1 MGCEYNR
8 DEVSLGELTKR
19 GIGIGA
25 YVLTWVAIL
34 LSIFPVYLITPS
46 SSWAVTGTTTL
57 TVTPL
62 APTGLTAVDS
72 PSDEGYAINLSW
84 TPSTSTGVTEQRIY
98 RGTTNG
104 GPYGTLVTTIYNNT
118 TSVYTDTAG
127 LANGTTYYYVI
138 RAFGGGQESVNSNQ
152 ANAAP
157 IDNNPPAVPTG
168 FTAADVQQDNG
179 GAIVLNWTPS
189 TSTDVTQQRIY
200 RGTTNGGPYGTLVT
214 TFYNN
219 TTSTY
224 TDNTGLV
231 LLCNTRL

>member
-118 TSVYTDTAG
+118 TSIYTDNTG
-127 LANGTTYYYVI
+127 LVNGTTYYYVI
-138 RAFGGGQESVNSNQ
+138 RAFDGTQESGNSNQ
-152 ANAAP
+152 AS
-157 IDNNPPAVPTG
+157 AVPIG
-168 FTAADVQQDNG
+168 DIASA
-179 GAIVLNWTPS
+179 
-189 TSTDVTQQRIY
+189 
-200 RGTTNGGPYGTLVT
+200 
-214 TFYNN
+214 
-219 TTSTY
+219 TTSTITATSPVY
-224 TDNTGLV
+224 ADNISLSTTTVTVKDNTNSPVMGA
-231 LLCNTRL
+231 T